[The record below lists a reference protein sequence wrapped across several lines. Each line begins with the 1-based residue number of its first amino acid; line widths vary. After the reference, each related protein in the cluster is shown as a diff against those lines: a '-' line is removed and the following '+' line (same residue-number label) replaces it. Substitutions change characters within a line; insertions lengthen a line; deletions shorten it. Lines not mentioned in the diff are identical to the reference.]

1 MSIPAGHGDD
11 RPVRG
16 WILYDGTC
24 GICRS
29 LAPRLMR
36 RLGRSGIALAPLQ
49 APWVA
54 ARVHAAPGDIATD
67 VLLLLADGAAVVR
80 GADVYRFALR
90 QYPVT
95 YPLYLLSHIP
105 PARQAF
111 DCCYRLIARHRH
123 RLSRMC
129 GIPGAGVQPPPGG

>member
-1 MSIPAGHGDD
+1 
-11 RPVRG
+11 
-16 WILYDGTC
+16 
-24 GICRS
+24 
-29 LAPRLMR
+29 MR
-36 RLGRSGIALAPLQ
+36 RLGRCGIALAPLQ

-67 VLLLLADGAAVVR
+67 VLLLLADGAAVIR

-90 QYPVT
+90 QHPVT
-95 YPLYLLSHIP
+95 YPLYLLSRIP

-111 DCCYRLIARHRH
+111 DYSYRLIARNRH

-129 GIPGAGVQPPPGG
+129 GIPGAGVQPPPGGSV